1 MSASQPPAIA
11 MEQVAKRFGAATA
24 LHALTLAIHHG
35 EVVALLGRNG
45 AGKTTALRIALGL
58 LQADA
63 GNIQVLGGKPGSA
76 PVRRRL
82 AAMPQQTGLPGAL
95 TVHELLTLF
104 AARHAAPRPLRQV
117 VEELGLRP
125 VLRQRYAALSGGW
138 RRLTQFALAVI
149 GNPDVLVLDEPTTG
163 LDVDARQAFWAGLR
177 ARAAAGATVLFSTHY
192 LEEADQAAD
201 RILLLHHGALIADGT
216 PAALKSKLSARRITC
231 RTALPLERLGAMPGV
246 IEAHVKGGE
255 AALVSSAAETTL
267 RALLAA
273 DADLSGVTVLG
284 GDLESAVLALTKG
297 EFQP

>member
-1 MSASQPPAIA
+1 VPESANILSF
-11 MEQVAKRFGAATA
+11 EHVVKRFGAAAA
-24 LHALTLAIHHG
+24 LNDLSFEIRRG

-45 AGKTTALRIALGL
+45 AGKTTAIRIALGL

-63 GNIQVLGGKPGSA
+63 GKIDVLGGKPGST

-95 TVHELLTLF
+95 TVRELLTLF
-104 AARHAAPRPLRQV
+104 AARHAAPRPLAQV
-117 VEELGLRP
+117 IDELGLHP

-138 RRLTQFALAVI
+138 RRLTQFAVAVI
-149 GNPDVLVLDEPTTG
+149 GDPDVLVLDEPTTG
-163 LDVDARQAFWAGLR
+163 LDVDARHAFWASLR
-177 ARAAAGATVLFSTHY
+177 ARAAAGATVVFSTHY

-216 PAALKSKLSARRITC
+216 PATLKGRLHARRINC
-231 RTALPLERLGAMPGV
+231 RTSLPLERLRAMAGV
-246 IEAHVKGGE
+246 LEAQLKGEE
-255 AALVSSAAETTL
+255 AVLVSSAPEATL

-273 DADLSGVTVLG
+273 DEGLSGVTVLG

-297 EFQP
+297 EPQP